1 MLSSHK
7 SSLRKIYTLYLF
19 LNRYCKEFSLF
30 EVDRAAALANCVYLK
45 LLVMIFMSCFVVTV
59 PSRIPDEHVFQVG
72 FIFQQYYW
80 LQCLLLMNLFQV
92 LFFFLLNPDGQFLFP
107 TQSLFRGG
115 PPPRTSQFTGSD
127 LATIPQT
134 QGSTQSHTHTR
145 IYEVASFCA
154 ACCFC
159 RSVTIDVDVV
169 VSQSTLSSGKQ

>member
-92 LFFFLLNPDGQFLFP
+92 LFFFFAKSRWTVSFP
-107 TQSLFRGG
+107 HTV
-115 PPPRTSQFTGSD
+115 
-127 LATIPQT
+127 TIPWRSSAEDVPIHRL
-134 QGSTQSHTHTR
+134 GLGHNSTNT
-145 IYEVASFCA
+145 
-154 ACCFC
+154 
-159 RSVTIDVDVV
+159 
-169 VSQSTLSSGKQ
+169 G